1 MNKKHFCVLLF
12 AAVWVCSPL
21 QALEFTTFEFPP
33 FSQKTS
39 TGKSTG
45 PFKTIISDIC
55 DEMGEEC
62 QFSMLPTRRAK
73 LKVSHGQADAIF
85 PFGWYRERAEKF
97 YFSVPFML
105 TEYGFFVPSTNND
118 LVQGLRDIQDFNV
131 GVFGPSNTSKSLE
144 SIRNLMIS
152 MGLKP
157 IRIKIQTDENGNL
170 IRMLESSRIDAY
182 YSNKAV
188 AEYRAKQFKVTD
200 VRYAW
205 RDRELLYFVAF
216 PKATTKISFVRKFNQ
231 AALKLFSEVNYLQSK
246 LAPWGILVP
255 PLSEEVLE
263 KYQIIH

>member
-85 PFGWYRERAEKF
+85 SIW
-97 YFSVPFML
+97 
-105 TEYGFFVPSTNND
+105 
-118 LVQGLRDIQDFNV
+118 LVQR
-131 GVFGPSNTSKSLE
+131 KS
-144 SIRNLMIS
+144 R
-152 MGLKP
+152 
-157 IRIKIQTDENGNL
+157 KIL
-170 IRMLESSRIDAY
+170 LFCS
-182 YSNKAV
+182 
-188 AEYRAKQFKVTD
+188 F
-200 VRYAW
+200 YA
-205 RDRELLYFVAF
+205 D
-216 PKATTKISFVRKFNQ
+216 
-231 AALKLFSEVNYLQSK
+231 
-246 LAPWGILVP
+246 
-255 PLSEEVLE
+255 
-263 KYQIIH
+263 